1 MHVNFFND
9 EKNMKNKYW
18 KYICLLGLGA
28 FCWACSDDNPDGGQ
42 NSGEPGYE
50 GGQGTEQEITRSYKL
65 GTLAGFEGE
74 IRKQMDRSYTDAS
87 TMYNRSLFYRYVE
100 SAFPGQAGEQDPL
113 PSNITEQDWWDNFV
127 EEIAY
132 SGQDYVAMNCRGM
145 ANDNVDHGRPDKL
158 LDLMAA
164 IERKGV
170 AHKFKIAIF
179 DDTPAS
185 WAAARNA
192 HKGFGYADK
201 PMNGPNRYIGSEYP
215 LLFMDPEKEDAKG
228 EGNKFRNDIYQY
240 IWDFNLKKAFE
251 YVPRE
256 YWFEIDGR
264 PVIYFWN
271 PNGFLQDSYL
281 GELTE
286 QDPDNYKSTT
296 GLDYTKADAYNGKLS
311 YILKCLSD
319 DFNEEYGVRPFLIIQ
334 REWTDRDF
342 SLVNCPYVDAI
353 HNWFAA
359 PLSKVGMTE
368 EEKKQFEEEM
378 KYNTYVSAYNFKG
391 FSVGSGCPGF
401 VQGDRSQTQWQFI
414 DARHGEYA
422 TEMFESFLTFKPNL
436 VFLEGF
442 TDGVENAAWWRSM
455 DKTYYDYPNQRIN
468 LLRKYGNHPFPT
480 EQKLEA
486 EACDYCY
493 QGTIS
498 DKKIESSQQEDK
510 MNNAPE
516 QYVVKRCS
524 DTKYTGGWH
533 TDLTADGLN
542 ALRWKELPFRS
553 GESIIRFRY
562 ASEGEITVCCQIGN
576 EMTQKVTL
584 PATGNAWEETEVA
597 VYTRDTRGY
606 ADFNLAVIEGAIS
619 LNYVEIITNK

>member
-113 PSNITEQDWWDNFV
+113 PGNITEQDWWDNFV

-311 YILKCLSD
+311 YILKCLAMTLTKNMAYVHSSSS
-319 DFNEEYGVRPFLIIQ
+319 NENG
-334 REWTDRDF
+334 
-342 SLVNCPYVDAI
+342 
-353 HNWFAA
+353 
-359 PLSKVGMTE
+359 
-368 EEKKQFEEEM
+368 
-378 KYNTYVSAYNFKG
+378 
-391 FSVGSGCPGF
+391 
-401 VQGDRSQTQWQFI
+401 QT
-414 DARHGEYA
+414 
-422 TEMFESFLTFKPNL
+422 
-436 VFLEGF
+436 
-442 TDGVENAAWWRSM
+442 
-455 DKTYYDYPNQRIN
+455 
-468 LLRKYGNHPFPT
+468 
-480 EQKLEA
+480 
-486 EACDYCY
+486 
-493 QGTIS
+493 
-498 DKKIESSQQEDK
+498 
-510 MNNAPE
+510 
-516 QYVVKRCS
+516 
-524 DTKYTGGWH
+524 
-533 TDLTADGLN
+533 
-542 ALRWKELPFRS
+542 
-553 GESIIRFRY
+553 
-562 ASEGEITVCCQIGN
+562 
-576 EMTQKVTL
+576 VT
-584 PATGNAWEETEVA
+584 
-597 VYTRDTRGY
+597 
-606 ADFNLAVIEGAIS
+606 S
-619 LNYVEIITNK
+619 H

>member
-1 MHVNFFND
+1 
-9 EKNMKNKYW
+9 
-18 KYICLLGLGA
+18 
-28 FCWACSDDNPDGGQ
+28 
-42 NSGEPGYE
+42 
-50 GGQGTEQEITRSYKL
+50 
-65 GTLAGFEGE
+65 
-74 IRKQMDRSYTDAS
+74 
-87 TMYNRSLFYRYVE
+87 
-100 SAFPGQAGEQDPL
+100 
-113 PSNITEQDWWDNFV
+113 
-127 EEIAY
+127 
-132 SGQDYVAMNCRGM
+132 
-145 ANDNVDHGRPDKL
+145 
-158 LDLMAA
+158 
-164 IERKGV
+164 
-170 AHKFKIAIF
+170 
-179 DDTPAS
+179 
-185 WAAARNA
+185 
-192 HKGFGYADK
+192 
-201 PMNGPNRYIGSEYP
+201 
-215 LLFMDPEKEDAKG
+215 
-228 EGNKFRNDIYQY
+228 
-240 IWDFNLKKAFE
+240 
-251 YVPRE
+251 
-256 YWFEIDGR
+256 
-264 PVIYFWN
+264 
-271 PNGFLQDSYL
+271 
-281 GELTE
+281 
-286 QDPDNYKSTT
+286 
-296 GLDYTKADAYNGKLS
+296 
-311 YILKCLSD
+311 
-319 DFNEEYGVRPFLIIQ
+319 
-334 REWTDRDF
+334 
-342 SLVNCPYVDAI
+342 
-353 HNWFAA
+353 
-359 PLSKVGMTE
+359 
-368 EEKKQFEEEM
+368 M

-524 DTKYTGGWH
+524 DTKYNGGWH
-533 TDLTADGLN
+533 TDLTAGLN